1 MLTGKRF
8 RYKYNSMRIITL
20 VFSLSFSALLWS
32 CGGGNKQSVEE
43 KSEGALSSDMERF
56 TAFYQRFHRDSLYQI
71 NHIIFP
77 LEGLP
82 DDADSATI
90 ASGRFRWQKEDWQ
103 MQRPFDFD
111 MSDFGREF
119 KQPGP
124 GLVEEII
131 YHKKLPY
138 VLIRRFSWLGD
149 DWYLIY
155 YAGMNK
161 IKVEE

>member
-1 MLTGKRF
+1 
-8 RYKYNSMRIITL
+8 MRLITL
-20 VFSLSFSALLWS
+20 VFSLSFFALLWS
-32 CGGGNKQSVEE
+32 CGGGDTQSAEGQP
-43 KSEGALSSDMERF
+43 EGALSSDMESF
-56 TAFYQRFHRDSLYQI
+56 VEFYQRFHTDSLYQI
-71 NHIIFP
+71 SHIIFP

-90 ASGRFRWQKEDWQ
+90 ASGSFRWTKKDWK
-103 MQRPFDFD
+103 MQRPFDFE
-111 MSDFGREF
+111 MSDFGREL
-119 KQPGP
+119 KEPGP

-138 VLIRRFSWLGD
+138 VLVRRFSYLGG

-161 IKVEE
+161 VRVE